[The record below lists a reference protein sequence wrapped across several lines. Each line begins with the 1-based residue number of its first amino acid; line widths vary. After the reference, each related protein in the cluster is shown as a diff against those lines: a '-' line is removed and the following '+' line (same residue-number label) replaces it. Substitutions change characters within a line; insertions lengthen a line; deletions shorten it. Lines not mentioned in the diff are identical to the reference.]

1 MPSAARSSA
10 SASSSS
16 LELLTIYEVSKILGS
31 SLDLEQTLR
40 EVLRALS
47 YQLQMH
53 RGRVYLQ
60 GEDSALRLVAAH
72 GLSKEALAHAKI
84 ETTMKYAHPRIDD
97 VRRGLNATAAS
108 LAPAAQAMEKKVASA
123 KSPLKVPAGKSKKRA
138 SA

>member
-1 MPSAARSSA
+1 MPSAAQ

-60 GEDSALRLVAAH
+60 GEDGALRLVAAQ
-72 GLSKEALAHAKI
+72 GLPAQL
-84 ETTMKYAHPRIDD
+84 
-97 VRRGLNATAAS
+97 LLFAAGWCCWPS
-108 LAPAAQAMEKKVASA
+108 PPACTSA
-123 KSPLKVPAGKSKKRA
+123 RA
-138 SA
+138 SGRGHATG